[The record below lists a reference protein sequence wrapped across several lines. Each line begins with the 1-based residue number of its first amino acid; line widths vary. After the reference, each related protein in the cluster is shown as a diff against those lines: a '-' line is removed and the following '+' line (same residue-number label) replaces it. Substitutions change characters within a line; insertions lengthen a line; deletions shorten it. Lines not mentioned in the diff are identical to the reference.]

1 MKIGVFTFWTSK
13 DNYGQ
18 TLQSF
23 ALQFYL
29 NRIMNIQA
37 EVIRYYAHKLPIYI
51 MVKIWLKQYL
61 LKLFP
66 FIDRNL
72 YKSHQMEAMR
82 NFKQFKRN
90 NIRYSSRIL
99 YGKKDLNRYCNQYD
113 VLITGSDQVWSMMLD
128 NPDNTVYYLDFGTK
142 KQKRI
147 SYAASF
153 GTNSYPKELKYN
165 LVQQLS
171 RLDFISVREE
181 DGMAI
186 CKDCGM
192 LSTHVLDPTF
202 LLDKNIYEKFLVN
215 KVRNPYVYIYILNIL
230 DSDEIDWLNLRQQI
244 TTKNIIGTNGTGYT
258 SANVV
263 LEGVDY
269 ENSTIEQWI
278 SNIAFAECIITTSFH
293 GVVFSII
300 FERNFVFIPL
310 KGAYSQ
316 SNNRVTSLLKQLG
329 LEDRIL
335 DDTHKLKNILVNNI
349 DYYSVRKTLNIL
361 KTNSIDYI
369 NKSLKI
375 N

>member
-1 MKIGVFTFWTSK
+1 MNIGIFTFWTSK

-18 TLQSF
+18 ILQSF

-29 NRIMNIQA
+29 NRIKNVHA
-37 EVIRYYAHKLPIYI
+37 EIIRYYAHKYPPYVR
-51 MVKIWLKQYL
+51 VKIWLKRYL
-61 LKLFP
+61 LQLFP
-66 FIDRNL
+66 FIDRDS
-72 YKSHQMEAMR
+72 YESTRMIEMR

-90 NIRYSSRIL
+90 NIRYSSKIL
-99 YGKKDLNRYCNQYD
+99 YGKNDLNRFCNQYD
-113 VLITGSDQVWSMMLD
+113 VLIVGSDQVWSMMLD

-153 GTNSYPKELKYN
+153 GTNSYPKELKHN
-165 LVQQLS
+165 LTQQLS
-171 RLDFISVREE
+171 RLEYISVREE
-181 DGMAI
+181 DGMTI
-186 CKDCGM
+186 CKECGVS
-192 LSTHVLDPTF
+192 STHVLDPTF
-202 LLDKNIYEKFLVN
+202 LLDKKVYEKFLVN
-215 KVRNPYVYIYILNIL
+215 KLRNPYVYIYILNIL
-230 DSDEIDWLNLRQQI
+230 DGDEIDWFRLRKQI
-244 TTKNIIGTNGTGYT
+244 TTKNIVGSNGSGYT
-258 SANVV
+258 SAKVV

-335 DDTHKLKNILVNNI
+335 DDTQNLKNILCENI
-349 DYYSVRKTLNIL
+349 NYFSVRKTLNKL
-361 KTNSIDYI
+361 KENSIGYI
-369 NKSLKI
+369 NKSLNI